1 MRREY
6 NAAHVMDIATGAAL
20 SSPCLAQVCEEDAL
34 QSSLQYLRR
43 LSIDLKGTLPNLTQ
57 LEEVVNT
64 TMVPDALVDDLLNSD
79 AFIQE
84 MRNYLQLLWTN
95 ILSQRFT
102 AGVWILRK
110 GRAADGT
117 DAYWIRANGRS
128 SRYRGGQIACKN
140 EPAQFDAE
148 GNILTTPYPDD
159 PTMRQEGYVEVEP
172 WWAPGTTVK
181 VCAFDA
187 QTNLQGANPSNN
199 NPDRMAD
206 CSAKM

>member
-1 MRREY
+1 
-6 NAAHVMDIATGAAL
+6 
-20 SSPCLAQVCEEDAL
+20 
-34 QSSLQYLRR
+34 
-43 LSIDLKGTLPNLTQ
+43 
-57 LEEVVNT
+57 
-64 TMVPDALVDDLLNSD
+64 MVPDALVDDLLNSD

-84 MRNYLQLLWTN
+84 MRNYHLQLLWTN
-95 ILSQRFT
+95 ILPQGYSRCLDIAQ
-102 AGVWILRK
+102 

-172 WWAPGTTVK
+172 WWAPEPQSK
-181 VCAFDA
+181 YAFDA

-199 NPDRMAD
+199 NPTEWLIAP
-206 CSAKM
+206 AKCRYLRLRRKSSVVPRK